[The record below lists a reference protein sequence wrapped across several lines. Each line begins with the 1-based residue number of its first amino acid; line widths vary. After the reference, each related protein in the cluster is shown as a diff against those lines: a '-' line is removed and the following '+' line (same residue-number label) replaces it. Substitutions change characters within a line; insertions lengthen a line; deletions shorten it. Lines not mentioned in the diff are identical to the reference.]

1 MLPVEE
7 MVLLDV
13 AVKQEPCSK
22 QAGTLQRASNPLVG
36 GDDFGLESFLLEH
49 LNVPASFNLF

>member
-1 MLPVEE
+1 M
-7 MVLLDV
+7 
-13 AVKQEPCSK
+13 QQ
-22 QAGTLQRASNPLVG
+22 QAGTLQCATNPLVS